1 MNVYYLRNFA
11 ALHTL
16 KLVRSSLIQIMVVC
30 TNKKY
35 RIPLPTFK
43 ILKNFP
49 PFSWIKWMKPFQAH
63 KTNIIVI
70 RVHYGPLIGFCFHI
84 QMTFLI
90 TMTTKQ
96 KTKKESWLLIQLSG
110 QWHNPQLNPVSKMG
124 NSNFTSLKSYQS
136 LLCIPKSFV
145 IHVIIY
151 FLAFQHSYHLFF
163 SFHLVCLI
171 SPNWQLWC
179 IQNPVS
185 LYM

>member
-11 ALHTL
+11 ALHTV
-16 KLVRSSLIQIMVVC
+16 KLVRSSLIQIMVIC

-35 RIPLPTFK
+35 RIPLRTFK

-70 RVHYGPLIGFCFHI
+70 RVHYGPLICFCFYI

-124 NSNFTSLKSYQS
+124 NSNFTSLKSCLKKFCYPCYYLFS
-136 LLCIPKSFV
+136 CLST
-145 IHVIIY
+145 
-151 FLAFQHSYHLFF
+151 FLSPFFQF
-163 SFHLVCLI
+163 SFGVFNI
-171 SPNWQLWC
+171 T
-179 IQNPVS
+179 
-185 LYM
+185 